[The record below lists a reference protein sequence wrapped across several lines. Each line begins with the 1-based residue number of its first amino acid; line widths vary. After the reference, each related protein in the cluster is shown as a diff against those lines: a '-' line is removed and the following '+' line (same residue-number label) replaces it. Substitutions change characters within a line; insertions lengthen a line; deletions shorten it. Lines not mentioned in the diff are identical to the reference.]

1 MRNIQKDR
9 EEIYEKKHE
18 KEIRA
23 LERKCE
29 FLEEYWAKRMHW
41 FYDLS
46 KKYDDILEFQ
56 IYWKSV
62 KEWTKDKDKWISE
75 TIYTKKNKS
84 SWKK

>member
-29 FLEEYWAKRMHW
+29 FLEEYWAKRMNL
-41 FYDLS
+41 YYKLS
-46 KKYDDILEFQ
+46 ERYYDILEFQ

-62 KEWTKDKDKWISE
+62 EEWIKDKDKRLSE